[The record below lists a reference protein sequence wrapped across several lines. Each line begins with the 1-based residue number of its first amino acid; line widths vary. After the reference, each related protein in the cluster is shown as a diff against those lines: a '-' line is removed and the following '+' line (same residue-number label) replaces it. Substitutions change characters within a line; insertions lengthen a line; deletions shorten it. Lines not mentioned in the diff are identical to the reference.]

1 MTSAPASQPACV
13 SRTSWLEPSVKP
25 MAMHSQQGMYGYRT
39 IKPYTMCI
47 YIYTYNVRRPQ
58 DAADYRWANGLP
70 DPGKGGG
77 GGGRYGRY
85 GGKGAKGGRG
95 TKGAVDGKN
104 GHRGGWMEKCFQLA
118 NAINGS
124 DCCMCVNIRKLVSR
138 QCFNNLSRH
147 CFSTCHYNA
156 SSHVTTIFHHTIAS
170 AGVGRRDAP
179 RMAVPRAA

>member
-1 MTSAPASQPACV
+1 M
-13 SRTSWLEPSVKP
+13 
-25 MAMHSQQGMYGYRT
+25 
-39 IKPYTMCI
+39 
-47 YIYTYNVRRPQ
+47 RRPQ

-95 TKGAVDGKN
+95 TKGAVDCKN

-138 QCFNNLSRH
+138 QCFNNMSRH

-156 SSHVTTIFHHTIAS
+156 SSHVTTILHHMIQSHRQEWDIALHL
-170 AGVGRRDAP
+170 AWQYRARHDGA
-179 RMAVPRAA
+179 RAAG